1 MTDTTFRDP
10 DQPLNVRVADLLDRL
25 TRAEKIALLHQ
36 RQAPVPRLGLPAFR
50 TGTEALHGLAW
61 LGPATVFPQA
71 LGLGSSWNPELIRAV
86 GAAVGDEVR
95 GLHQKDPTRVGLNV
109 WAPVVNPLRD
119 PRWGR
124 NEEGYAEDPWLTSW
138 LGTAY
143 ARGLRGDHPDYLKTA
158 PTLKHFLGYN
168 NETDRCTTSSNLPPR
183 VLYEY
188 ELPAFRAPIATGAAV
203 AVMASYNLVNG
214 RPAHLSP
221 LIGAELRHW
230 TSDEIMVV
238 SDAGAISNIAGA
250 QGYHPDHPS
259 GYAAALRAGID
270 SFTEDDEDS
279 GPTVERLTEALRRGL
294 LDESDL
300 DTAVRRI
307 LTVRFRLGDFDP
319 PERNPYSAITADV
332 INCPAHQ
339 ELAREAARQSLVLL
353 RNVARPGTGAM
364 LPLDPARIDRLAVLG
379 PLADTLY
386 EDWYSGTLPYAI
398 TARDGLA
405 ARFAPANTTYHC
417 GADRIALRIAGG
429 YVRAAGDPEGAALRL
444 HQLGSETPSGGVGT
458 TGGAAG
464 PATGNAAG
472 GDTGATGVAGAV
484 PTDGWF
490 EVFGW
495 GQDVIALRSVANGRH
510 VGAGE
515 EDGLLVNDRPG
526 PGGWV
531 VRETFRLVD
540 RAAGDRV
547 LYHLGSERYVRI
559 GPDGLLRADAVEPAD
574 GTGFTVELVADGAAE
589 AAALAR
595 DADVA
600 VVVLGNH
607 PMVCGRET
615 EDRADLAL
623 PAAQEALLR
632 AVHAANPRTVLVV
645 SSSYPY
651 AVNWADEHLPAIL
664 WSAHGGQE
672 YGTAL
677 AAVLAGDADPGGR
690 LTQTWYHDAAELPD
704 LFDYDVIATDTTYL
718 YHRGTPLY
726 PFGHGLSYAEFAY
739 SDLRLSAD
747 EVDAAGEIEV
757 SVRVTNVGS
766 RPGDEVVQLYTRQRR
781 SRVKQPLR
789 QLRGFARVSLAPGA
803 RTTVR
808 LRLRAGELA
817 HWDVPRGRYVVEDA
831 RHTVAVGRSSADLL
845 LTATLAVHG
854 EPVRPREP
862 LAGPLWAVDH
872 DEYAGTEPLPD
883 GPEGAAVVAREA
895 GGWIRFSR
903 VDFGTGVAGLTA
915 RVGGQQPL
923 PDGAELVL
931 RLDDP
936 VRGPVAGTI
945 PVPPTG
951 TTSVPSIIPVPPT
964 GTVPV
969 LDTGSGSGEPGSGG
983 PPDGVS
989 APDRQPTREVTG
1001 RWHGAAT
1008 GVRDLYLLFDTPGA
1022 TVSWLTFMPRVPGED
1037 DGVPGDRTG
1046 KETGGA

>member
-1 MTDTTFRDP
+1 MGDAPFRDP
-10 DQPLNVRVADLLDRL
+10 EQPLDVRVANLLGQL

-36 RQAPVPRLGLPAFR
+36 HQAAVPRLGMPAFR

-71 LGLGSSWNPELIRAV
+71 LGLGSTWNPDLIRAV
-86 GAAVGDEVR
+86 GSAVGDEVR

-221 LIGAELRHW
+221 LIGTELRRW
-230 TSDEIMVV
+230 TSDEVLVV
-238 SDAGAISNIAGA
+238 SDAGAVSNIAGA

-270 SFTEDDEDS
+270 SFTEDSEDS

-307 LTVRFRLGDFDP
+307 LAVRFRLGDLDP
-319 PERNPYSAITADV
+319 PERNPYAATTADV

-339 ELAREAARQSLVLL
+339 DLAREAARQSVVLL
-353 RNVARPGTGAM
+353 RNVARPGVGAL
-364 LPLDPARIDRLAVLG
+364 LPLDPSRITRLAVLG

-405 ARFAPANTTYHC
+405 ARFAPARTVQHC
-417 GADRIALRIAGG
+417 GADRIVLRTADGH
-429 YVRAAGDPEGAALRL
+429 VRAAADPEGAALRL
-444 HQLGSETPSGGVGT
+444 HGT
-458 TGGAAG
+458 AE
-464 PATGNAAG
+464 
-472 GDTGATGVAGAV
+472 GDTEAV
-484 PTDGWF
+484 PAEGWF
-490 EVFGW
+490 EVFDW
-495 GQDVIALRSVANGRH
+495 GQDVLALRSVANGRH
-510 VGAGE
+510 VGADD
-515 EDGLLVNDRPG
+515 DGLLVNDRPG
-526 PGGWV
+526 PGGWI

-547 LYHLGSERYVRI
+547 LHHLASDRYVRV
-559 GPDGLLRADAVEPAD
+559 GPDGALRADADDPAD
-574 GTGFTVELVADGAAE
+574 GTGFTVELVGDGAAE

-623 PAAQEALLR
+623 PAAQENLLR
-632 AVHAANPRTVLVV
+632 AVYEANPRTVLVV

-651 AVNWADEHLPAIL
+651 ALNWADEHLPAIV

-672 YGTAL
+672 YGAAL

-690 LTQTWYHDAAELPD
+690 LTQTWYRDAAELPD

-726 PFGHGLSYAEFAY
+726 PFGHGLSYADFAY

-803 RTTVR
+803 YTTVR
-808 LRLRAGELA
+808 LRLRAAELA
-817 HWDVPRGRYVVEDA
+817 HWDVSRGRYVVEDA
-831 RHTVAVGRSSADLL
+831 RHTVAVGRSSADFA

-854 EPVRPREP
+854 EPVRPRQA
-862 LAGPLWAVDH
+862 LDGPLWAADH
-872 DEYAGTEPLPD
+872 DEYADTESLPD
-883 GPEGAAVVAREA
+883 GPDGAAVVAREA
-895 GGWIRFSR
+895 GGWIRFSG
-903 VDFGTGVAGLTA
+903 VDFGAGIRGVAA
-915 RVGGQQPL
+915 RVGNRRPL

-936 VRGPVAGTI
+936 VRGPVAGTVTI
-945 PVPPTG
+945 PATRTGDPEPGTG
-951 TTSVPSIIPVPPT
+951 THTDAAS
-964 GTVPV
+964 
-969 LDTGSGSGEPGSGG
+969 
-983 PPDGVS
+983 PDHE
-989 APDRQPTREVTG
+989 PTREVTG
-1001 RWHGAAT
+1001 RWHGGAT
-1008 GVRDLYLLFDTPGA
+1008 GVRDLYLLFDAPGA
-1022 TVSWLTFMPRVPGED
+1022 TVSWLTFEAGADGE
-1037 DGVPGDRTG
+1037 RTG
-1046 KETGGA
+1046 TGTGGA